1 MICNVIACKMIINLD
16 NHVSPSYLVWTMYNC
31 KCLIINI
38 KIFLHIKQTS
48 TSLFSIHAPLS
59 YCVSPSYSPGCEG
72 IMPIGIWDIPG
83 RVAGGRALITWSAI
97 TRVSSK
103 VASSRH
109 WTPQTLALLLRP
121 SCPWALRHLQVRFLA
136 AIAALSIWV
145 LILAIFPV
153 NCTLFVFV
161 LRLPRNNQVRAWPPC
176 QCCQWWPGA
185 APSVDYV
192 KW

>member
-83 RVAGGRALITWSAI
+83 LPG
-97 TRVSSK
+97 
-103 VASSRH
+103 
-109 WTPQTLALLLRP
+109 
-121 SCPWALRHLQVRFLA
+121 
-136 AIAALSIWV
+136 AALSLPGPQLPVSAPRSPRPDTGHRKHWRFCSVHPVLGHFGTCKLCRCRFYAEIASLAIWV

-161 LRLPRNNQVRAWPPC
+161 LRLPRNNQVRAWRHASIASGC
-176 QCCQWWPGA
+176 QALLP
-185 APSVDYV
+185 VLTM
-192 KW
+192 